1 MTVQRYARIAGVL
14 FLLSFVAGGFGEAY
28 VPSKLIVSDDATAT
42 ASNIHALGS
51 LFRWGFA
58 GYLVEA
64 SCDIALTLILYV
76 LLRPV
81 SKGIALLA
89 AFFGLVG
96 TAEFA
101 AAEIFYLAPSLILGG
116 AGYLKTFSPDQLNT
130 LALLS
135 LRVFAHGGAM
145 FTLFYGVGWVLRGSL
160 IFRSGYLPRFLG
172 VLMTLGG
179 LAFITRNFL
188 LVLTPAHAPGSL
200 LLLMVPGGLALAVW
214 LLVRGVNVQ
223 RWQEQANAAVE

>member
-14 FLLSFVAGGFGEAY
+14 CLLSFVAGGFGEAY
-28 VPSKLIVSDDATAT
+28 VPSKLMVSGDATAT
-42 ASNIHALGS
+42 ANNIHALGS

-76 LLRPV
+76 LLKPV
-81 SKGIALLA
+81 SRGLALLA
-89 AFFGLVG
+89 AFFG
-96 TAEFA
+96 
-101 AAEIFYLAPSLILGG
+101 
-116 AGYLKTFSPDQLNT
+116 
-130 LALLS
+130 
-135 LRVFAHGGAM
+135 
-145 FTLFYGVGWVLRGSL
+145 WVLRGYL

-179 LAFITRNFL
+179 LAFITRNFR
-188 LVLTPAHAPGSL
+188 LVLTPAYAPGSL

-214 LLVRGVNVQ
+214 LLVRGVNGQ
-223 RWQEQANAAVE
+223 RSKEQANAAVE